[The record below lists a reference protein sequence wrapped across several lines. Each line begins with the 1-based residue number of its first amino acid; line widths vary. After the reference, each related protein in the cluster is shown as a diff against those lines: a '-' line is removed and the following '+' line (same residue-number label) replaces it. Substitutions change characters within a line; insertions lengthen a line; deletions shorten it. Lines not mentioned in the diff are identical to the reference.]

1 MALTGYTTEEVIR
14 GPGTVVINVTPPA
27 ADGFLTID
35 SEGYPVVDVGG
46 TPTREGTPLGW
57 TKEGATFTRAVE
69 IFEIRADQL
78 QRPVARVIQ
87 KETVAIAGVMVQ
99 VADQVKLQALLPA
112 AQNLAAGVPGRVN
125 QTFGGMRYIEP
136 STANS
141 ITVTFANPD
150 QVEGGYG
157 YVMLYR
163 GWNWADFS
171 MHITRRNPVEVEFRF
186 EADQFETRLRGD
198 QLGRF
203 YI

>member
-27 ADGFLTID
+27 ADGFITID

-46 TPTREGTPLGW
+46 TPMREGTPLGW

-87 KETVAIAGVMVQ
+87 RETVSIAGTMVQ
-99 VADQVKLQALLPA
+99 VADQVKLMALIPA
-112 AQNLAAGVPGRVN
+112 ASDYAAGTPDRIN
-125 QTFGGMRYIEP
+125 QTFGGRRYIEP
-136 STANS
+136 TSAVS
-141 ITVTFANPD
+141 VCVTFANPGTA
-150 QVEGGYG
+150 GGYG
-157 YVMLYR
+157 YYMLYR

-171 MHITRRNPVEVEFRF
+171 LHVTRRNPVELEFRF
-186 EADQFETRLRGD
+186 EANQWETRVPGD